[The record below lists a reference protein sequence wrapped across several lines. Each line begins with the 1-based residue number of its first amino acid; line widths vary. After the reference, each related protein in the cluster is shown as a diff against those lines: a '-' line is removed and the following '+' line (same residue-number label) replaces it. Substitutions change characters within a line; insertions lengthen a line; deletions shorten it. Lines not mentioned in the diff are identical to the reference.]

1 MSTFRQNCALF
12 LQSNM
17 MGGKIVG
24 NIFDSKEKQK
34 PGCSGHYSLFKHRKK
49 VLLKKKKKEKNK
61 LDDHPP
67 TFMPH
72 HGMFLQLPP
81 PMKKCRLVFDNKE
94 HQCSDQLTSRGFQQ
108 GGCYQ
113 KLLVQWLD
121 WPESRMSPNV
131 SVSKMSQKCLN

>member
-12 LQSNM
+12 LQSDM

-108 GGCYQ
+108 GGRQ
-113 KLLVQWLD
+113 KGSTMAGLSD
-121 WPESRMSPNV
+121 
-131 SVSKMSQKCLN
+131 SVILSKFHIYYIHIQTFT

>member
-1 MSTFRQNCALF
+1 MSIFRQNCALF
-12 LQSNM
+12 LWPDM
-17 MGGKIVG
+17 MGENSRHYFRLKGKI
-24 NIFDSKEKQK
+24 ETRMM
-34 PGCSGHYSLFKHRKK
+34 GCSGHYSLFKHRKK

-94 HQCSDQLTSRGFQQ
+94 HQCSDQLTSRGFPA
-108 GGCYQ
+108 GGS
-113 KLLVQWLD
+113 L
-121 WPESRMSPNV
+121 PEIISTMAGLARKQNV
-131 SVSKMSQKCLN
+131 SKCL